1 MKESVVNAEWL
12 NSHINDSNLIVLDTS
27 QIKTASGLESEF
39 NEIQIK
45 NAISFDFK
53 GEFSDTA
60 TNLPNMLP
68 SSEQFQEN
76 CRKLGI
82 NSSSKIVIYDSLGVY
97 FSPRVWW
104 MFKTFSHKQV
114 AVLDGG
120 LPNWV
125 SRGFATEMK
134 VEKEFDIGN
143 ICASFSPESV
153 KTFNFINENI
163 VKKECILIDARPAD
177 RFNGIAPEPRQGLQS
192 GHIKNSINIPFE
204 TVLENGIFKTK
215 SELKSIFDELKI
227 DQRPLVFSCGSGVTA
242 CIVLLAA
249 ELVLENKKSVYDG
262 SWTEWALKTDKIQ
275 KKTLN

>member
-153 KTFNFINENI
+153 KTI
-163 VKKECILIDARPAD
+163 
-177 RFNGIAPEPRQGLQS
+177 
-192 GHIKNSINIPFE
+192 
-204 TVLENGIFKTK
+204 
-215 SELKSIFDELKI
+215 
-227 DQRPLVFSCGSGVTA
+227 
-242 CIVLLAA
+242 
-249 ELVLENKKSVYDG
+249 
-262 SWTEWALKTDKIQ
+262 
-275 KKTLN
+275 